1 MKLRYH
7 YTVHGFSGGRMLSNT
22 LSGEWDSLTAGME
35 LDSPNSEVSL
45 TVSEVTVDTVT
56 LRVRYRQKEKTLTL
70 SRGREESFRVEA
82 NAYGFTYL
90 FSIKE

>member
-22 LSGEWDSLTAGME
+22 VSGEWDSLTAGKE

-45 TVSEVTVDTVT
+45 TVLAVTEGAVT
-56 LRVRYRQKEKTLTL
+56 LRVRYRQNEKTLTV
-70 SRGREESFRVEA
+70 SRGRDESFNVEA